1 MKKLKMTLVKTR
13 KVWDEFF
20 ALFKNCNLHV
30 SVRHRKLFDHSKAGM
45 GGRMNKQDAFLQ
57 ISVYAHMHACAHG
70 YMEVRI

>member
-30 SVRHRKLFDHSKAGM
+30 SVIYQKLFNYSKAGM
-45 GGRMNKQDAFLQ
+45 GGRMNKQDTFL
-57 ISVYAHMHACAHG
+57 
-70 YMEVRI
+70 